1 MAVVIRQKGKK
12 LALAAVTVE
21 LAVVSP
27 VMFAM
32 LFGIIEFGWL
42 FTVRHT
48 MVNAAR
54 EGARVGAIQGTD
66 ASDVEAR
73 VIELLA
79 PMGLEDKVTIA
90 ITEATTDEPNVSV
103 LLTVPQANVSL
114 VGNFFGF
121 EQGTIS
127 AFASMRREGM

>member
-1 MAVVIRQKGKK
+1 MKRRKGKR

-121 EQGTIS
+121 EQGTIT

>member
-1 MAVVIRQKGKK
+1 MIRRKGKK

-54 EGARVGAIQGTD
+54 EGARVGAIQGTE

-121 EQGTIS
+121 EQGTIT

>member
-1 MAVVIRQKGKK
+1 VIRQKGKK

>member
-1 MAVVIRQKGKK
+1 MIRQKGKK

>member
-1 MAVVIRQKGKK
+1 MIRRKGKK

-121 EQGTIS
+121 EQGTIT